1 MENRLYQSSYLAE
14 ILKKFNFS
22 FSKSLGQNFL
32 IDGNIVKNIVEKS
45 GITDE
50 DIVLEIGPG
59 FGTLTEELA
68 LNAKKV
74 IAIEKDHRLMEVLDY
89 TLQNYDNV
97 NIINEDFLKIDLEK
111 IFIEE
116 AEGQKLK
123 VVANLPYYITT
134 PILERIIENKKYFS
148 TVSVMVQEEV
158 ARRVVASPN
167 NKDYGSLTLYLEYN
181 CKKEILMKVPR
192 TVFMPSPKVDSAILY
207 LELVERDF
215 DVDEEYL
222 FKFIRS
228 GFTKRRKNIMN
239 SLSKGFVNISKE
251 ELKEI
256 LFSLELSG
264 NLRAENLSLQDYINI
279 TKKYTEMIK

>member
-14 ILKKFNFS
+14 ILKKFNFR

-45 GITDE
+45 GITKD

-74 IAIEKDHRLMEVLDY
+74 ISIEKDHRLMEVLDY

-97 NIINEDFLKIDLEK
+97 KIINEDFLKTDLEK
-111 IFIEE
+111 IFMEE
-116 AEGQKLK
+116 AKGQKLK

-148 TVSVMVQEEV
+148 TISVMVQEEV

-167 NKDYGSLTLYLEYN
+167 NKDYGSLTLYLKYN
-181 CKKEILMKVPR
+181 CESEILMKVPR
-192 TVFMPSPKVDSAILY
+192 TVFMPSPNVDSAILY
-207 LELVERDF
+207 LKLVDRDF
-215 DVDEEYL
+215 DVDEDYL

-239 SLSKGFVNISKE
+239 SLSTGFVDVSKAQ
-251 ELKEI
+251 LKEI
-256 LFSLELSG
+256 LSSLELSG
-264 NLRAENLSLQDYINI
+264 NLRAENLSLEDYINI

>member
-74 IAIEKDHRLMEVLDY
+74 IAIEKDNRLMEVLDY

-97 NIINEDFLKIDLEK
+97 KIINEDFLKIDLEK

-181 CKKEILMKVPR
+181 CEKEILMKVPR

-207 LELVERDF
+207 LKLVHRDL
-215 DVDEEYL
+215 DVDEDYL

-239 SLSKGFVNISKE
+239 SLSKGFVNVSKE

-256 LFSLELSG
+256 LSSLELSG

>member
-45 GITDE
+45 GITKD

-74 IAIEKDHRLMEVLDY
+74 ISIEKDHRLMEVLEY
-89 TLQNYDNV
+89 TLQSYDNV
-97 NIINEDFLKIDLEK
+97 KIINEDFLKTDLEK
-111 IFIEE
+111 IFMEE

-134 PILERIIENKKYFS
+134 PILERIIKNKKYFS
-148 TVSVMVQEEV
+148 TISVMVQEEV

-181 CKKEILMKVPR
+181 CNSEILMKVPR
-192 TVFMPSPKVDSAILY
+192 TVFMPSPNVDSAILY
-207 LELVERDF
+207 LELVDRDV
-215 DVDEEYL
+215 DVDEDYL
-222 FKFIRS
+222 FRFIRS

-239 SLSKGFVNISKE
+239 SLSTGFVDVSKAQ
-251 ELKEI
+251 LKEI
-256 LFSLELSG
+256 LSSLELSG
-264 NLRAENLSLQDYINI
+264 NLRAENLSLEDYINI

>member
-74 IAIEKDHRLMEVLDY
+74 IAIEKDNRLMEVLDY

-97 NIINEDFLKIDLEK
+97 KIINEDFLKIDLEK

-116 AEGQKLK
+116 AEGRKLK

-148 TVSVMVQEEV
+148 TISVMVQEEV
-158 ARRVVASPN
+158 ARRVVALPN

-181 CKKEILMKVPR
+181 CEKEILMKVPR

-207 LELVERDF
+207 LKLVERDL
-215 DVDEEYL
+215 DVDEDYL

-256 LFSLELSG
+256 LSSLELSN

>member
-74 IAIEKDHRLMEVLDY
+74 IAIEKDNRLMEVLDY

-97 NIINEDFLKIDLEK
+97 KIINEDFLKIDLEK

-134 PILERIIENKKYFS
+134 PILERIIENKNYFS

-181 CKKEILMKVPR
+181 CEKEILMKVPR

-207 LELVERDF
+207 LKLVHRDL
-215 DVDEEYL
+215 DVDEDYL

-239 SLSKGFVNISKE
+239 SLSKGFVNVSKE

-256 LFSLELSG
+256 FSSLELSG

>member
-74 IAIEKDHRLMEVLDY
+74 IAIEKDNRLMEVLDY

-97 NIINEDFLKIDLEK
+97 KIINEDFLKIDLEK

-116 AEGQKLK
+116 AQGQKLK

-181 CKKEILMKVPR
+181 CEKEILMKVPR

-207 LELVERDF
+207 LKLVHRDL
-215 DVDEEYL
+215 DVDEDYL

-239 SLSKGFVNISKE
+239 SLSKGFVNVSKE

-256 LFSLELSG
+256 LSSLELSG

>member
-45 GITDE
+45 GITKN

-74 IAIEKDHRLMEVLDY
+74 ISIEKDHRLMEVLDY

-97 NIINEDFLKIDLEK
+97 KIINEDFLKVDLEK
-111 IFIEE
+111 IFMEE

-148 TVSVMVQEEV
+148 TISVMVQEEV

-167 NKDYGSLTLYLEYN
+167 NKDYGSLTLYLKYN
-181 CKKEILMKVPR
+181 CESEILMKVPR
-192 TVFMPSPKVDSAILY
+192 TVFMPSPNVDSAILY
-207 LELVERDF
+207 LKLVDRDF
-215 DVDEEYL
+215 DVDEGYL

-239 SLSKGFVNISKE
+239 SLSTGFVDVSKAQ
-251 ELKEI
+251 LKEI
-256 LFSLELSG
+256 LSSLELSG
-264 NLRAENLSLQDYINI
+264 NLRAENLSLEDYINI

>member
-45 GITDE
+45 GITKN

-74 IAIEKDHRLMEVLDY
+74 ISIEKDHRLMEVLDY

-97 NIINEDFLKIDLEK
+97 KIINEDFLKTDLEK
-111 IFIEE
+111 IFMEE
-116 AEGQKLK
+116 AEGRKLK

-148 TVSVMVQEEV
+148 TISVMVQEEV

-167 NKDYGSLTLYLEYN
+167 NKEYGSLTLYLKYN
-181 CKKEILMKVPR
+181 CESEILMKVPR
-192 TVFMPSPKVDSAILY
+192 TVFMPSPNVDSAILY
-207 LELVERDF
+207 LKLVDRDF
-215 DVDEEYL
+215 DVDEGYL

-239 SLSKGFVNISKE
+239 SLSTGFVDVSKAQ
-251 ELKEI
+251 LKEI
-256 LFSLELSG
+256 LSSLELSG
-264 NLRAENLSLQDYINI
+264 NLRAENLSLEDYINI

>member
-74 IAIEKDHRLMEVLDY
+74 IAIEKDNRLMEVLDY

-97 NIINEDFLKIDLEK
+97 KIINEDFLKIDLGK

-116 AEGQKLK
+116 AQGQKLK

>member
-45 GITDE
+45 GITKD

-74 IAIEKDHRLMEVLDY
+74 ISIEKDHRLMEVLDY

-97 NIINEDFLKIDLEK
+97 KIINEDFLKTDLEK
-111 IFIEE
+111 IFMEE

-148 TVSVMVQEEV
+148 TISVMVQEEV

-181 CKKEILMKVPR
+181 CESEILMKVPR
-192 TVFMPSPKVDSAILY
+192 TVFMPSPNVDSAILY
-207 LELVERDF
+207 LKLVDRDF
-215 DVDEEYL
+215 GVDEDYL
-222 FKFIRS
+222 FRFIRS

-239 SLSKGFVNISKE
+239 SLSTGFVDVSKAQ
-251 ELKEI
+251 LKEI
-256 LFSLELSG
+256 LSSLELSG
-264 NLRAENLSLQDYINI
+264 NLRAENLSLEDYINI

>member
-1 MENRLYQSSYLAE
+1 MGNRLYQSSYLAE

-45 GITDE
+45 GITEE
-50 DIVLEIGPG
+50 DIILEIGPG

-74 IAIEKDHRLMEVLDY
+74 ISIEKDNRLMEVLDC

-97 NIINEDFLKIDLEK
+97 KIINEDFLKIDLEK

-116 AEGQKLK
+116 AEGRKLK

-148 TVSVMVQEEV
+148 TISVMVQEEV

-181 CKKEILMKVPR
+181 CEKEILMKVPR

-207 LELVERDF
+207 LKLVERDL
-215 DVDEEYL
+215 DVDEDYL

-256 LFSLELSG
+256 LSSLELSN

-279 TKKYTEMIK
+279 TKKYTEMIE

>member
-74 IAIEKDHRLMEVLDY
+74 IAIEKDNRLMEVLDY

-97 NIINEDFLKIDLEK
+97 KIINEDFLKIDLEK

-134 PILERIIENKKYFS
+134 PILERIIENKNYFS

-181 CKKEILMKVPR
+181 CEKEILMKVPR

-207 LELVERDF
+207 LKLVHRDL
-215 DVDEEYL
+215 DVDEDYL

-256 LFSLELSG
+256 LSSLELLG

-279 TKKYTEMIK
+279 TKKYTEMIR

>member
-45 GITDE
+45 EITDE

-74 IAIEKDHRLMEVLDY
+74 IAIEKDNRLMEVLDY

-97 NIINEDFLKIDLEK
+97 KIINEDFLKIDLEK

-134 PILERIIENKKYFS
+134 PILERIIENKNYFS

-181 CKKEILMKVPR
+181 CEKEILMKVPR

-207 LELVERDF
+207 LKLVHRDL
-215 DVDEEYL
+215 DVDEDYL

-239 SLSKGFVNISKE
+239 SLSRGFVNVSKE

-256 LFSLELSG
+256 LSSLELSG

>member
-45 GITDE
+45 GITKD

-68 LNAKKV
+68 LNVKKV
-74 IAIEKDHRLMEVLDY
+74 ISIEKDHRLMEVLDY
-89 TLQNYDNV
+89 TLRNYDNV
-97 NIINEDFLKIDLEK
+97 KIINGDFLKTELEK
-111 IFIEE
+111 IFLEE
-116 AEGQKLK
+116 AKGQKLK

-148 TVSVMVQEEV
+148 TISVMVQEEV

-167 NKDYGSLTLYLEYN
+167 NKDYGSLTLYLKYN
-181 CKKEILMKVPR
+181 CNSEILIKVPK
-192 TVFMPSPKVDSAILY
+192 TVFMPSPNVDSAILY
-207 LELVERDF
+207 LELVDRDF
-215 DVDEEYL
+215 DVDEDYL

-239 SLSKGFVNISKE
+239 SLSTGFVDVSKAQ
-251 ELKEI
+251 LKEI
-256 LFSLELSG
+256 LSSLELSG
-264 NLRAENLSLQDYINI
+264 NLRAENLSLEDYINI

>member
-74 IAIEKDHRLMEVLDY
+74 IAIEKDNRLMEVLDY

-97 NIINEDFLKIDLEK
+97 KIINEDFLKIDLEK

-116 AEGQKLK
+116 AEGRKLK

-148 TVSVMVQEEV
+148 TISVMVQEEV
-158 ARRVVASPN
+158 ARRVVALPN

-181 CKKEILMKVPR
+181 CEKEILMKVPR
-192 TVFMPSPKVDSAILY
+192 TVFMPSPNVDSAILY
-207 LELVERDF
+207 LKLVHRDL
-215 DVDEEYL
+215 DVDEDYL

-256 LFSLELSG
+256 LSSLELSN

>member
-74 IAIEKDHRLMEVLDY
+74 IAIEKDNRLMEVLDY

-97 NIINEDFLKIDLEK
+97 KIINEDFLKIDLEK

-134 PILERIIENKKYFS
+134 PILERIIENKNYFS

-181 CKKEILMKVPR
+181 CEKEILMKVPR
-192 TVFMPSPKVDSAILY
+192 TVFMPSPNVDSAILY
-207 LELVERDF
+207 LKLVERDL
-215 DVDEEYL
+215 DVDEDYL

-256 LFSLELSG
+256 LSSLELSN

>member
-45 GITDE
+45 GIKKE

-74 IAIEKDHRLMEVLDY
+74 ISIEKDHRLMEVLDY

-97 NIINEDFLKIDLEK
+97 KIINEDFLKADLEK
-111 IFIEE
+111 NFMEE

-148 TVSVMVQEEV
+148 TISVMVQEEV

-181 CKKEILMKVPR
+181 CESEILMKVPR
-192 TVFMPSPKVDSAILY
+192 TVFMPSPNVDSAILY
-207 LELVERDF
+207 LELVDRDF
-215 DVDEEYL
+215 DVNEDYL

-239 SLSKGFVNISKE
+239 SLSTGFVDVSKE

-256 LFSLELSG
+256 LSSLELSG
-264 NLRAENLSLQDYINI
+264 NLRAENLSLEDYINI
-279 TKKYTEMIK
+279 TKKYTELIK

>member
-74 IAIEKDHRLMEVLDY
+74 IAIEKDNRLMEVLDY

-97 NIINEDFLKIDLEK
+97 KIINEDFLKIDLEK

-116 AEGQKLK
+116 AEGRKLK

-148 TVSVMVQEEV
+148 TISVMVQEEV
-158 ARRVVASPN
+158 ARRVVALPN

-181 CKKEILMKVPR
+181 CEKEILMKVPR
-192 TVFMPSPKVDSAILY
+192 TVFMPSPNVDSAILY
-207 LELVERDF
+207 LKLVERDF
-215 DVDEEYL
+215 DVDEDYL

-256 LFSLELSG
+256 LSSLELSN

>member
-45 GITDE
+45 EITKD

-74 IAIEKDHRLMEVLDY
+74 ISVEKDHRLMEVLDY

-97 NIINEDFLKIDLEK
+97 KIINEDFLKTDLEK
-111 IFIEE
+111 IFMEE
-116 AEGQKLK
+116 AKGQKLK

-148 TVSVMVQEEV
+148 TISVMVQEEV

-167 NKDYGSLTLYLEYN
+167 NKDYGSLTLYLKYN
-181 CKKEILMKVPR
+181 CKSEILMKVPR
-192 TVFMPSPKVDSAILY
+192 TVFMPSPNVDSAILY
-207 LELVERDF
+207 LELVERDYN
-215 DVDEEYL
+215 VDEDYL

-239 SLSKGFVNISKE
+239 SLSTGFVDVSKDQ
-251 ELKEI
+251 LKEI
-256 LFSLELSG
+256 LSSLELPL
-264 NLRAENLSLQDYINI
+264 NLRAENLSLEDYINI

>member
-45 GITDE
+45 GITKD

-74 IAIEKDHRLMEVLDY
+74 ISIEKDHRLMEVLDY

-97 NIINEDFLKIDLEK
+97 KIINEDFLKTDLEK
-111 IFIEE
+111 IFMEE
-116 AEGQKLK
+116 AKGQKLK

-148 TVSVMVQEEV
+148 TISVMVQEEV

-181 CKKEILMKVPR
+181 CESEILMKVPR
-192 TVFMPSPKVDSAILY
+192 TVFMPSPNVDSAILY
-207 LELVERDF
+207 LKLVDRDF
-215 DVDEEYL
+215 DVDEDYL
-222 FKFIRS
+222 FRFIRS

-239 SLSKGFVNISKE
+239 SLSTGFVDVSKAQ
-251 ELKEI
+251 LKEI
-256 LFSLELSG
+256 LSSLELSG
-264 NLRAENLSLQDYINI
+264 NLRAENLSLEDYINI

>member
-74 IAIEKDHRLMEVLDY
+74 IAIEKDNRLMEVLDY

-97 NIINEDFLKIDLEK
+97 KIINEDFLKIDLEK

-181 CKKEILMKVPR
+181 CEKEILMKVPR

-207 LELVERDF
+207 LELVHRDL
-215 DVDEEYL
+215 DVDEDYL

-256 LFSLELSG
+256 LSSLELSG

>member
-74 IAIEKDHRLMEVLDY
+74 IAIEKDNRLMEVLDY

-97 NIINEDFLKIDLEK
+97 KIINEDFLKIDLEK

-134 PILERIIENKKYFS
+134 PILERIIENKNYFS
-148 TVSVMVQEEV
+148 TISVMVQEEV

>member
-50 DIVLEIGPG
+50 DIALEIGPG

-74 IAIEKDHRLMEVLDY
+74 IAIEKDNRLMEVLDY

-97 NIINEDFLKIDLEK
+97 KIINEDFLKIDLEK

-181 CKKEILMKVPR
+181 CEKEILMKVPR

-207 LELVERDF
+207 LELVHRDL
-215 DVDEEYL
+215 DVDEDYL

-256 LFSLELSG
+256 LSSLELSG

>member
-45 GITDE
+45 GITKD

-74 IAIEKDHRLMEVLDY
+74 ISIEKDHRLMEVLDY
-89 TLQNYDNV
+89 TLRNYDNV
-97 NIINEDFLKIDLEK
+97 KIINGDFLKTDLEK
-111 IFIEE
+111 IFLEE

-148 TVSVMVQEEV
+148 TISVMVQEEV

-167 NKDYGSLTLYLEYN
+167 NKDYGSLTLYLKYN
-181 CKKEILMKVPR
+181 CNSEILIKVPR
-192 TVFMPSPKVDSAILY
+192 TVFMPSPNVDSAILY
-207 LELVERDF
+207 LELVDRDF
-215 DVDEEYL
+215 DVNEDYL

-239 SLSKGFVNISKE
+239 SLSTGFVDVSKAQ
-251 ELKEI
+251 LKEI
-256 LFSLELSG
+256 LSSLELSG
-264 NLRAENLSLQDYINI
+264 NLRAENLSLEDYINI

>member
-97 NIINEDFLKIDLEK
+97 KIINEDFLKIDLEK

-116 AEGQKLK
+116 AQGQKLK

-134 PILERIIENKKYFS
+134 PILERIIENKNYFS

-181 CKKEILMKVPR
+181 CEKEILMKVPR
-192 TVFMPSPKVDSAILY
+192 TVFMPSPKVDSTILY
-207 LELVERDF
+207 LKLVHRDL
-215 DVDEEYL
+215 DVDEDYL

>member
-74 IAIEKDHRLMEVLDY
+74 ISIEKDNRLMEVLDY

-97 NIINEDFLKIDLEK
+97 KIINEDFLKIDLEK

-134 PILERIIENKKYFS
+134 PILERIIENKNYFS

-181 CKKEILMKVPR
+181 CEKEILMKVPR

-207 LELVERDF
+207 LKLVHRDL
-215 DVDEEYL
+215 DVDEDYL

-256 LFSLELSG
+256 LSSLELSG

>member
-1 MENRLYQSSYLAE
+1 MGNRLYQSSYLAE

-97 NIINEDFLKIDLEK
+97 KIINEDFLKIDLEK

-116 AEGQKLK
+116 AQGQKLK

-134 PILERIIENKKYFS
+134 PILERIIENKNYFS

-181 CKKEILMKVPR
+181 SEKEILMKVPR

-207 LELVERDF
+207 LKLVHRDL
-215 DVDEEYL
+215 DVDEDYL

-256 LFSLELSG
+256 LSSLELSG

-279 TKKYTEMIK
+279 TKKYTEMIR

>member
-74 IAIEKDHRLMEVLDY
+74 IAIEKDNRLMEVLDY

-97 NIINEDFLKIDLEK
+97 KIINEDFLKIDLEK

-116 AEGQKLK
+116 AERQKLK

-158 ARRVVASPN
+158 ARRVVALPN

-181 CKKEILMKVPR
+181 CEKEILMKVPR

-207 LELVERDF
+207 LKLVHRDL
-215 DVDEEYL
+215 DVDEDYL

-256 LFSLELSG
+256 LSSLELSG

>member
-1 MENRLYQSSYLAE
+1 
-14 ILKKFNFS
+14 
-22 FSKSLGQNFL
+22 
-32 IDGNIVKNIVEKS
+32 
-45 GITDE
+45 
-50 DIVLEIGPG
+50 
-59 FGTLTEELA
+59 
-68 LNAKKV
+68 
-74 IAIEKDHRLMEVLDY
+74 MEVLDY

-97 NIINEDFLKIDLEK
+97 KIINEDFLKIDLEK

-116 AEGQKLK
+116 AEGRKLK

-148 TVSVMVQEEV
+148 TISVMVQEEV
-158 ARRVVASPN
+158 ARRVVALPN

-181 CKKEILMKVPR
+181 CEKEILMKVPR

-207 LELVERDF
+207 LKLVERDL
-215 DVDEEYL
+215 DVDEDYL

-256 LFSLELSG
+256 LSSLELSN

>member
-45 GITDE
+45 GITKD

-74 IAIEKDHRLMEVLDY
+74 ISIEKDHRLMEVLDY

-97 NIINEDFLKIDLEK
+97 KIINEDFLKADLEK
-111 IFIEE
+111 IFKEE

-148 TVSVMVQEEV
+148 TISVMVQEEV

-181 CKKEILMKVPR
+181 CESEILMKVPR
-192 TVFMPSPKVDSAILY
+192 TVFMPSPNVDSAILY
-207 LELVERDF
+207 LEFVDRDF
-215 DVDEEYL
+215 DVNEDYL

-239 SLSKGFVNISKE
+239 SLSTGFVDVSKE
-251 ELKEI
+251 GLKEI
-256 LFSLELSG
+256 LSSLELSG
-264 NLRAENLSLQDYINI
+264 NLRAENLSLEDYINI
-279 TKKYTEMIK
+279 TKKYTELIK

>member
-97 NIINEDFLKIDLEK
+97 KIINEDFLKIDLEK

-116 AEGQKLK
+116 AQGQKLK

-134 PILERIIENKKYFS
+134 PILERIIENKNYFS

-181 CKKEILMKVPR
+181 CEKEILMKVPR
-192 TVFMPSPKVDSAILY
+192 TVFMPSPKVDSTILY
-207 LELVERDF
+207 LKLVHRDL
-215 DVDEEYL
+215 DVDEDYL

-239 SLSKGFVNISKE
+239 SLSKGFVNVSKE

-256 LFSLELSG
+256 LSSLELSG

>member
-14 ILKKFNFS
+14 IFKKFNFS

-45 GITDE
+45 GITKD

-74 IAIEKDHRLMEVLDY
+74 ISVEKDHRLMEVLDY

-97 NIINEDFLKIDLEK
+97 KIINEDFLKTDLEK
-111 IFIEE
+111 IFMEE
-116 AEGQKLK
+116 AKGQKLK

-148 TVSVMVQEEV
+148 TISVMVQEEV

-167 NKDYGSLTLYLEYN
+167 NKDYGSLTLYLKYN
-181 CKKEILMKVPR
+181 CKSEILMKVPR
-192 TVFMPSPKVDSAILY
+192 TVFMPSPNVDSAILY
-207 LELVERDF
+207 LELVERDYN
-215 DVDEEYL
+215 VDEDYL

-239 SLSKGFVNISKE
+239 SLSTGFVDVSKDQ
-251 ELKEI
+251 LKEI
-256 LFSLELSG
+256 LSSLELPL
-264 NLRAENLSLQDYINI
+264 NLRAENLSLEDYINI

>member
-45 GITDE
+45 GITKD

-74 IAIEKDHRLMEVLDY
+74 ISIEKDHRLMEVLDY

-97 NIINEDFLKIDLEK
+97 KIINEDFLKADLEK
-111 IFIEE
+111 IFMEE

-148 TVSVMVQEEV
+148 TISVMVQEEV

-181 CKKEILMKVPR
+181 CESEILIKVPR
-192 TVFMPSPKVDSAILY
+192 TVFMPSPNVDSAILY
-207 LELVERDF
+207 LELVDRDF
-215 DVDEEYL
+215 DVNEDYL

-239 SLSKGFVNISKE
+239 SLSTGFVDVSKE

-256 LFSLELSG
+256 LSSLELSG
-264 NLRAENLSLQDYINI
+264 NLRAENLSLEDYINI
-279 TKKYTEMIK
+279 TKIYTELIK

>member
-14 ILKKFNFS
+14 ILKKFDFS

-181 CKKEILMKVPR
+181 CEKEILMKVPR